1 MLKNKTFTTI
11 SDRIQYKRDQILYI
25 DSKKPTLQFPS
36 FTLKQSVMNGHKVC
50 ICPLLIII

>member
-11 SDRIQYKRDQILYI
+11 SDRIKYKRDQTLYI

-36 FTLKQSVMNGHKVC
+36 FTLKQSINNGYIVC
-50 ICPLLIII
+50 NCSSFH